1 MGAEVVHEG
10 GPLWRRSSM
19 CGNENECLEIAVAS
33 RGVLARDSKVPCLA
47 PVRFAAPAWKEF
59 LHALTRGELAD
70 S

>member
-1 MGAEVVHEG
+1 
-10 GPLWRRSSM
+10 M

-59 LHALTRGELAD
+59 LHALTRGELGD